1 MPVLNPDALVTD
13 RVQAIRTAHESTGIT
28 KAEVDLSGGIDSA
41 VILGLVANA
50 IGPENVIAVHSGINS
65 NPDALRR
72 AQLVA
77 DTFGVKLC
85 YIDLTTIYE
94 DLVRET
100 MTAMANA
107 GYDTTEA
114 HKRMQADKTVLG
126 SIRSTLRAPVGRG
139 FNRIFGGGL
148 RHGTGNECEDRWL
161 RFYQKG
167 GDGEV
172 DSNPIAMLSKGE
184 VYQLALAL
192 GVPTDVINARPSP
205 DLWGEGDGHND
216 EDEIGDY
223 LGFSAADYDQ
233 TFYSYIDTDT
243 GAYTHVGLIERVSRF
258 LDTGY
263 APVNVPGVTIEDRL
277 FGDDFNRV
285 SDRVRDLAYDFFPD
299 LNLDLVNQ
307 LLTSARRVER
317 ITRHK
322 MNPNCPA
329 YGDRKTLVDA
339 GILTNEL
346 PKL

>member
-1 MPVLNPDALVTD
+1 MPVLNPEALVTD
-13 RVQAIRTAHESTGIT
+13 RVNAIRTAHQSTGIA

-41 VILGLVANA
+41 VILGIVAKA
-50 IGPENVIAVHSGINS
+50 LGPENVIAVHSQINS

-85 YIDLTTIYE
+85 VIDLTPLYE
-94 DLVRET
+94 DLIRET
-100 MTAMANA
+100 LTSMALA

-114 HKRMQADKTVLG
+114 HKRIQADKTILG
-126 SIRSTLRAPVGRG
+126 SVRSTLRAPVGRG

-184 VYQLALAL
+184 VYQLARAL
-192 GVPTDVINARPSP
+192 GVPADVINARPSP

-223 LGFSAADYDQ
+223 LGFSAKDYDQ
-233 TFYSYIDTDT
+233 TFYSYIDFDT
-243 GAYTHVGLIERVSRF
+243 GEYTHVGLIERLSRF
-258 LDTGY
+258 LDTSY
-263 APVNVPGVTIEDRL
+263 ALGSTVEDRL
-277 FGDDFNRV
+277 FGGDFDRLPFV
-285 SDRVRDLAYDFFPD
+285 GDRVRDLAYDFFQNQ
-299 LNLDLVNQ
+299 NLEMVTK
-307 LLTSARRVER
+307 LLTSSRRVER
-317 ITRHK
+317 ATRHK

-329 YGDRKTLVDA
+329 YGTRKDLVDA
-339 GILTNEL
+339 GILTNTL
-346 PKL
+346 PNC